1 MSKQDVS
8 NLLVFGSGRLG
19 SAIKL
24 KFPEVTLIS
33 KEQCDITRRE
43 DVDNI
48 IREYTPEVII
58 NTSAITDLTLC
69 ESNSRLA
76 WDVNV
81 YGARNIS
88 FVSNKYKIYSVQI
101 SSNNAINPVNEY
113 GFTKQA
119 CEGLL
124 FSLIVR
130 IDYFDKDHW
139 LIKKILDNS
148 GCSLL
153 STNQFNPVY
162 IDTLVNVLITAIN
175 QRISGEVNIGSNRP
189 ISYYDFGT
197 ILSNKLNIIGNN
209 ISKIQSIN
217 LPYSYDYDAFLDCSS
232 MRRICNLSLDIEG
245 EISKYVNFIKKQ
257 KDINN

>member
-88 FVSNKYKIYSVQI
+88 FVSSKYKIYSVQI
-101 SSNNAINPVNEY
+101 SSNIFITWLEVCR
-113 GFTKQA
+113 T
-119 CEGLL
+119 
-124 FSLIVR
+124 LIQRV
-130 IDYFDKDHW
+130 
-139 LIKKILDNS
+139 ILYAK
-148 GCSLL
+148 
-153 STNQFNPVY
+153 T
-162 IDTLVNVLITAIN
+162 T
-175 QRISGEVNIGSNRP
+175 
-189 ISYYDFGT
+189 
-197 ILSNKLNIIGNN
+197 
-209 ISKIQSIN
+209 QS
-217 LPYSYDYDAFLDCSS
+217 
-232 MRRICNLSLDIEG
+232 
-245 EISKYVNFIKKQ
+245 FI
-257 KDINN
+257 